1 MFTDI
6 ERNSGLTIR
15 ANINKYMTLH
25 KMNQVALAE
34 RLGRSQ
40 SSISR
45 MLENAERLPIITL
58 THIAN
63 VLGCSYK
70 DLLEGVF

>member
-6 ERNSGLTIR
+6 EKNSGLTIR
-15 ANINKYMTLH
+15 ANIGKYMVLN
-25 KMNQVALAE
+25 KMNQVGLAE
-34 RLGRSQ
+34 RLGKSQ
-40 SSISR
+40 SGVSR
-45 MLENAERLPIITL
+45 MLENAERLPIATL

-70 DLLEGVF
+70 DLLDGVF